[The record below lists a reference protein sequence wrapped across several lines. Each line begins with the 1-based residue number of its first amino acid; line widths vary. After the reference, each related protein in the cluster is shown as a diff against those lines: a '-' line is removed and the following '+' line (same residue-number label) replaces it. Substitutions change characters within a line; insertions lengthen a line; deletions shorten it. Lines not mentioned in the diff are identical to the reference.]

1 MHEPDQEPTAGNGT
15 SPDMEVM
22 TGPGGADRAPRSWRR
37 PSRRSRAVI
46 AASTVVVLAL
56 GGTVAYAATSGNS
69 GQGATPSASGS
80 ASPSPHG
87 PGDRHG
93 GRWFGAG
100 GMGVHGE
107 ATVKDQDTGKWIV
120 RTWQRGTVEKTDGDQ
135 VTVKSDDGAQWT
147 WTVNSDTTVL
157 HNGTK
162 GSGADGLKKGDT
174 AFLIGT
180 RSDNGTRTATHA
192 LTGTWNNKRPGDKGG
207 RGDGPN
213 KFPGHRNWR
222 LPAPSAS
229 PSDNGATT

>member
-1 MHEPDQEPTAGNGT
+1 
-15 SPDMEVM
+15 
-22 TGPGGADRAPRSWRR
+22 
-37 PSRRSRAVI
+37 
-46 AASTVVVLAL
+46 
-56 GGTVAYAATSGNS
+56 
-69 GQGATPSASGS
+69 
-80 ASPSPHG
+80 
-87 PGDRHG
+87 
-93 GRWFGAG
+93 
-100 GMGVHGE
+100 MGVHGE

-162 GSGADGLKKGDT
+162 GSGADGLKKGDS

-192 LTGTWNNKRPGDKGG
+192 LTGAWNNKRPGDKGG